1 MAARPETVSNGD
13 PLESPETHAQRG
25 DSGGMF
31 GKYMSTLAIDAQR
44 DAERRRADAFR
55 ELMARPDAEPEPVRI
70 VPARPSVI
78 ARLRRSMAGL
88 ALFRRRPSRT
98 APNR

>member
-1 MAARPETVSNGD
+1 
-13 PLESPETHAQRG
+13 
-25 DSGGMF
+25 MF
-31 GKYMSTLAIDAQR
+31 GKYMSTLVMDAER

-55 ELMARPDAEPEPVRI
+55 ELMARPDAEPDPVKI
-70 VPARPSVI
+70 VVRRTARLSVI
-78 ARLRRSMAGL
+78 AGLRRSMAGL